1 MALAKTNFT
10 EVPPLRPVAAAA
22 HAILLVSV

>member
-1 MALAKTNFT
+1 MAFAKTNFA
-10 EVPPLRPVAAAA
+10 EMPPLRPVAAAA